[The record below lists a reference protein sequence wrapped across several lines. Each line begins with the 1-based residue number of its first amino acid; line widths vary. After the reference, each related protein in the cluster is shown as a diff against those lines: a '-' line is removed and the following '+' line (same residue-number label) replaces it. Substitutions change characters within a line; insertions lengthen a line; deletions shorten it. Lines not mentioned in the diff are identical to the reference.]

1 LVLRNVNSGQFEV
14 YDVAHDRITG
24 ASLLGAVGLDW
35 AADVVASNPAAFAGA
50 AGGGG
55 GGGPVADA
63 ATTQLTQAMAGFGAD
78 SGTAS
83 LSTAVQAEPQQQTLL
98 TTPHG

>member
-1 LVLRNVNSGQFEV
+1 VNSGQFEV

-35 AADVVASNPAAFAGA
+35 AVDAVAPNPAAFTGA
-50 AGGGG
+50 AGGG

-63 ATTQLTQAMAGFGAD
+63 ATMQLTQAMAGFGGGSGAAD
-78 SGTAS
+78 GLNSGLVNADTS
-83 LSTAVQAEPQQQTLL
+83 QQQFL
-98 TTPHG
+98 TTPQHA

>member
-1 LVLRNVNSGQFEV
+1 VNSGQFEV

-35 AADVVASNPAAFAGA
+35 AVDVVASNPAAFAGV

-55 GGGPVADA
+55 GAPMADA

-83 LSTAVQAEPQQQTLL
+83 LSTAVQAEPQQQTFL